1 MAALQIPAGEYSTH
15 DGMLRQTKTHN
26 FQAIPVLTS
35 FCAFD
40 VMRVPVVIRVTVGAS
55 CAAHGLK
62 YLRKGPSSF
71 MVGSVCLLLQYLLMM
86 MPFNCSFRNKNEQ
99 SSSRGG
105 GCHHQSAHA
114 HHQKFCSVMKNI
126 LFLNGELSLLWP
138 GVAARC
144 RRGRGMGGQG
154 GLRAD
159 ADAW

>member
-26 FQAIPVLTS
+26 FQAIPLLTS

-55 CAAHGLK
+55 SAAHGLK

-71 MVGSVCLLLQYLLMM
+71 MVGSVCLLLQYLL
-86 MPFNCSFRNKNEQ
+86 Q

-114 HHQKFCSVMKNI
+114 QHQKFCSVMKNI

-138 GVAARC
+138 GVAACC
-144 RRGRGMGGQG
+144 RRGRGMGGC
-154 GLRAD
+154 
-159 ADAW
+159 